1 MREFPPRPAG
11 VYARSKVS
19 HHHIPVGVECL
30 DDLVWRRC
38 HSDFRQKNGGAS
50 VEDWWRV
57 PNRLLAVSFSDTD
70 RITMDL
76 VAVDSLGVQH
86 FTGEPNHDRW
96 SGQVDVG
103 IERFVKVFV

>member
-1 MREFPPRPAG
+1 MNFRPDLPECTLDQ
-11 VYARSKVS
+11 KVL

-30 DDLVWRRC
+30 DDLIWRRC
-38 HSDFRQKNGGAS
+38 QSGFSAKERRRI

-57 PNRLLAVSFSDTD
+57 PNRVLAVSFSDTD

-76 VAVDSLGVQH
+76 VAVDSLGVQY

-103 IERFVKVFV
+103 IE